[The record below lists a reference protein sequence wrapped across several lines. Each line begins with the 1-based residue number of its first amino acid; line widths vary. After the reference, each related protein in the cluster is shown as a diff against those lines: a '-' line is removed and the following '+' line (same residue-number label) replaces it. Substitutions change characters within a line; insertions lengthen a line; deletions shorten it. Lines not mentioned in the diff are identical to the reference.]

1 MKIKTGIDLV
11 YLPRYK
17 KAMQRGGENFLRRV
31 FLEKEL
37 PRHLPGEQTR
47 HLEGSQGD
55 TQHLAGIF
63 ALKEAV
69 IKALSL
75 KPGSWLDIKVSDRSD
90 GLPQVTLFYSS
101 IKIINY
107 SSSLSHDGDYIV
119 AQYTALV
126 EEQN

>member
-1 MKIKTGIDLV
+1 MRIVTGIDLV

-17 KAMQRGGENFLRRV
+17 KALQSGGESFLRAIYHQEEIV
-31 FLEKEL
+31 SKE
-37 PRHLPGEQTR
+37 
-47 HLEGSQGD
+47 S
-55 TQHLAGIF
+55 QHLAGIF

-75 KPGSWLDIKVSDRSD
+75 KAGSWLDIKVAHRSD
-90 GLPQVTLFYSS
+90 GLPQITLLYYGV
-101 IKIINY
+101 KIINH

-126 EEQN
+126 EE

>member
-11 YLPRYK
+11 YLPRFK
-17 KAMQRGGENFLRRV
+17 KAMQSGGENFLRAIYRQEEIV
-31 FLEKEL
+31 RKES
-37 PRHLPGEQTR
+37 E
-47 HLEGSQGD
+47 
-55 TQHLAGIF
+55 HLAGIF

-75 KPGSWLDIKVSDRSD
+75 KAGSWLDIKVTHRSD

-101 IKIINY
+101 IKIISH

-119 AQYTALV
+119 AQYIAIV
-126 EEQN
+126 EE